1 MKRICIVINKGQ
13 VIRDV
18 DAITFKRVDGVMSDQ
33 SDSVRNALSS
43 DGEDVLDH
51 KLLHR
56 YMEGRDA
63 EVRAKLAFCI
73 IPEETDGDLVIT
85 NESLNEQPDFQF
97 NLNAPDYF
105 NKDSA
110 MALGQ
115 KIHRYFVDGVA
126 YDWYMRQGVPY
137 SVGADDL
144 DRMLTD
150 IAVSLRKP
158 FVKRPLQP
166 FGPATK

>member
-1 MKRICIVINKGQ
+1 MSKPATITIYKKAVLADI
-13 VIRDV
+13 
-18 DAITFKRVDGVMSDQ
+18 DAQTFKRVDGVMSDQ
-33 SDSVRNALSS
+33 SDAVRNALSS

-73 IPEETDGDLVIT
+73 IPEETDGDIVIT
-85 NESLNEQPDFQF
+85 NESLNEQPEFKF
-97 NLNAPDYF
+97 NLNVPDYF
-105 NKDSA
+105 NKDTA
-110 MALGQ
+110 MALMQ

-144 DRMLTD
+144 GRMLTD

-166 FGPATK
+166 FGPAK

>member
-1 MKRICIVINKGQ
+1 MKKIYIVIKKDQ
-13 VIRDV
+13 VIGDI

-33 SDSVRNALSS
+33 SDAVRNALSS

-63 EVRAKLAFCI
+63 ALRAKLAFCI
-73 IPEETDGDLVIT
+73 IPEEENDLVIT
-85 NESLNEQPDFQF
+85 NDSLSGDPEFSF
-97 NLNAPDYF
+97 NLNVPDYF
-105 NKDSA
+105 NKDA
-110 MALGQ
+110 GMALMQ
-115 KIHRYFVDGVA
+115 KIHKYFVDGTA
-126 YDWYMRQGVPY
+126 YDWYMRQGVQY
-137 SVGADDL
+137 SVSAEDL
-144 DRMLTD
+144 DKMLTD

-166 FGPATK
+166 FGPAN